1 MGLSC
6 DALGKKPWINVVA
19 KTDTLMMF
27 AAITGSK
34 YFLTKLS
41 VMMVVMVFEFAPS
54 FPGHG
59 FISGSGNGK
68 NDKMK

>member
-1 MGLSC
+1 MPR
-6 DALGKKPWINVVA
+6 AKKTMDKRISVIA
-19 KTDTLMMF
+19 KTGSLMMF

-41 VMMVVMVFEFAPS
+41 VMMVVMVFEFASS

-59 FISGSGNGK
+59 FISGSRNGK
-68 NDKMK
+68 NGEMK

>member
-1 MGLSC
+1 MTPR
-6 DALGKKPWINVVA
+6 AKKAIDKRISVIA
-19 KTDTLMMF
+19 KTGSLMMF
-27 AAITGSK
+27 ASITGSK

-59 FISGSGNGK
+59 FISGTRNGK